1 MDQLSLGVILNNTRK
16 SVALTNSIAPDSS
29 PVISQSPIK
38 SGQGERKG

>member
-1 MDQLSLGVILNNTRK
+1 MDQFSLGVILNNTCK

>member
-1 MDQLSLGVILNNTRK
+1 MDKFSLSVILNNTCK

-38 SGQGERKG
+38 SVQGERKG

>member
-1 MDQLSLGVILNNTRK
+1 MDQFSLGVILNNTYK
-16 SVALTNSIAPDSS
+16 SVGLTNSIAPDSS